1 MSFPKLTKSTDHDF
15 KNSKIHLTYFAIFCR
30 LKPICFG
37 EKKMIWR
44 GLLCVCLLAIFFSEK
59 RTSLVSGLPSQ
70 LKRNFPAENLILE
83 PELTGLKVETADVE
97 SLNDFSETG
106 NVRIPRFK
114 RQDDDDAGDDDEADG
129 DGELEEL
136 VA

>member
-1 MSFPKLTKSTDHDF
+1 MLF
-15 KNSKIHLTYFAIFCR
+15 FADLNQFVSA
-30 LKPICFG
+30 K
-37 EKKMIWR
+37 KKMIWR

-70 LKRNFPAENLILE
+70 LIRNFPAENLILE
-83 PELTGLKVETADVE
+83 PELTGLNVETADVE
-97 SLNDFSETG
+97 SLNGFSETG

-114 RQDDDDAGDDDEADG
+114 RQDDDDAGDDDDADG
-129 DGELEEL
+129 DGELEDL